1 MITLTLLLI
10 KYINPRALDIVPEKD
25 INLCLFWLT
34 FFYAIGLDIGLI
46 AGLTTFPFLLIFESL
61 CLLTLLMLRELGVL
75 GMKAEISITKLLFF
89 TPVIRILYIVIRS
102 LTQAMHLGFKKL
114 YHNCQPAAVDCK
126 QSDSTTN
133 SNFLKLKKDV
143 HQDATSSDLTTNYSS
158 QSPRVFLL

>member
-10 KYINPRALDIVPEKD
+10 KYINPSALDIVPEKD

-75 GMKAEISITKLLFF
+75 GMKAEINITKLLFF
-89 TPVIRILYIVIRS
+89 TPVIRILCIVIRS
-102 LTQAMHLGFKKL
+102 LTQAIHLGFQKL
-114 YHNCQPAAVDCK
+114 YHNCQPAEVDCK
-126 QSDSTTN
+126 QTN
-133 SNFLKLKKDV
+133 TETRSNILMLKIDV
-143 HQDATSSDLTTNYSS
+143 HQDATSSDLTANDSN